1 MINVLIILYILI
13 NSMYIILFTIFF
25 LNFTFGGDYVFI
37 GNMDFRQIFKSLE
50 ISDMFLKEE
59 YLYRELK
66 NDSSSYT
73 HYPYELE
80 KKLYQAILTG
90 NIVDIEKVGN
100 EYSAYP
106 RSVLCQNNSIRSL
119 KNNLICSCALIT
131 RMAIETGLEE
141 NYAYFLSD
149 LYINKIESLNE
160 EEPLV
165 DLNAIMILDF
175 MTQIKNSLTT
185 DKNDYSNLTR
195 EVIKYIDDNLCSNFT
210 LTDAAEHVNTNSSY
224 LSRIFKK
231 EVGVSFTKYIHINR
245 VKKAKHLLLFTNLSL
260 VEISTLLGYTTQSHF
275 CKIFKEIS
283 GMTPNGFK
291 HDNIKKD

>member
-1 MINVLIILYILI
+1 M
-13 NSMYIILFTIFF
+13 
-25 LNFTFGGDYVFI
+25 FI
-37 GNMDFRQIFKSLE
+37 GNMDFRQIFNSFK

-59 YLYRELK
+59 YLYKELK
-66 NDSSSYT
+66 NNSSSYT

-90 NIVDIEKVGN
+90 NLVDIEKVGN
-100 EYSAYP
+100 EYSTYP

-160 EEPLV
+160 EELLV
-165 DLNAIMILDF
+165 NLNAIMILDF

-185 DKNDYSNLTR
+185 NKNNYSDITKK
-195 EVIKYIDDNLCSNFT
+195 VIKYIDDNLCSNLT
-210 LTDAAEHVNTNSSY
+210 LTDVAKHINTNSSY
-224 LSRIFKK
+224 LSRLFKK

-245 VKKAKHLLLFTNLSL
+245 IKKAQHLLLFTNLSL

-275 CKIFKEIS
+275 CKIFKQIS
-283 GMTPNGFK
+283 GITPNNFK
-291 HDNIKKD
+291 QNHVKKV